1 MKDKKDIEA
10 EKSLMQTS
18 FTKENYIIMA
28 VGLLLIIIGY
38 VLMIGGGNADPNVF
52 NEVIFNTQRIVVSPI
67 LLAVG
72 YAMQIWAIFYKK
84 RKPSNLD

>member
-38 VLMIGGGNADPNVF
+38 VLMIGGGNEDPNVF
-52 NEVIFNTQRIVVSPI
+52 NEAIFNTQRIVVSPI

-84 RKPSNLD
+84 RKSSNLD

>member
-1 MKDKKDIEA
+1 MHNNKLKKMKDKKDIEA

-38 VLMIGGGNADPNVF
+38 VLMIGGGNEDTNVF
-52 NEVIFNTQRIVVSPI
+52 NEAIFNTQRIVVSPI
-67 LLAVG
+67 LLAVEVL
-72 YAMQIWAIFYKK
+72 
-84 RKPSNLD
+84 N